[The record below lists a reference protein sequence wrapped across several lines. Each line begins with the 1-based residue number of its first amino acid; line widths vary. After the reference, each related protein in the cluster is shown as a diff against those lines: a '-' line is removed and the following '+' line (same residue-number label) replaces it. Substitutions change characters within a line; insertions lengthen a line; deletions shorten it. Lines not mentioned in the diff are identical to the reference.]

1 MKSTLFL
8 ATTLTVLLAGATACG
23 TADPTADGAAPPT
36 TEEVVTPTTEPDDLT
51 TPTQPLDPPDSSTP
65 PTVAPTTPPA
75 PTPTPTP
82 APTPAPT
89 TPAPTPPTT
98 PATPRPVAT
107 EDVTIDDGTYDSVSE
122 MGADADVVVIGDVVA
137 VDSLGRPFADGNQ
150 NTNEY
155 VAVTVSTVD
164 TLTGEPT
171 GEIVFVWQAFAT
183 DADGNRTATLL
194 VNGIRPPEVADR
206 LVLFLDPVDSA
217 FNDFLGGVLTHEL
230 VKLDGIGYLD
240 GDQVIAAEVGST
252 ASEQLRTMSVNEIRA
267 ALAA

>member
-36 TEEVVTPTTEPDDLT
+36 TEEVVTPTTEPDDVT

-75 PTPTPTP
+75 PTP
-82 APTPAPT
+82 APAPT
-89 TPAPTPPTT
+89 TPAPTTPPMT

-107 EDVTIDDGTYDSVSE
+107 LDLTIDDGTFDSVAE
-122 MGADADVVVIGDVVA
+122 MGDDAAVVVIGDVIEVS
-137 VDSLGRPFADGNQ
+137 SLGRPFADGDQ

-155 VAVTVSTVD
+155 IAVTVATVD

-171 GEIVFVWQAFAT
+171 GEIVFAWQAFAT

-194 VNGIRPPEVADR
+194 INGIRPPEVTDR
-206 LVLFLDPVDSA
+206 LVLFLNPVDSA

-230 VKLDGIGYLD
+230 VKLDGIAYLD

-252 ASEQLRTMSVNEIRA
+252 AAEQLRTMSVNEIRSA
-267 ALAA
+267 VTG